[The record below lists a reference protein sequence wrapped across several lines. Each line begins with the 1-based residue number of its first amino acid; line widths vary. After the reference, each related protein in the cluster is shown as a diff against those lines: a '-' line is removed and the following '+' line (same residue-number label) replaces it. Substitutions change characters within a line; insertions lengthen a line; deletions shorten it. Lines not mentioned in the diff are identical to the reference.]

1 MNACYASSNMSNF
14 FWVPAGISAFG
25 IVLNLLLPPINRWVE
40 NVHAEAVVNNR
51 KSAMEQE
58 ANTMKMVLLNHPN
71 EDDHDSH
78 MSAEGEHY
86 SSVKSFDVSM

>member
-1 MNACYASSNMSNF
+1 
-14 FWVPAGISAFG
+14 
-25 IVLNLLLPPINRWVE
+25 
-40 NVHAEAVVNNR
+40 
-51 KSAMEQE
+51 MEQE